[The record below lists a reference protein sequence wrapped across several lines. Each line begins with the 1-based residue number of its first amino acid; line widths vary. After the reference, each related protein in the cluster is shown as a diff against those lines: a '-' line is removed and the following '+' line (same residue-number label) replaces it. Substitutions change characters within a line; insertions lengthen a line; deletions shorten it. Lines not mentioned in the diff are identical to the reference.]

1 MTRMVCRFMWRGR
14 PRRRECFLSSVSEYH
29 FVVNRTR
36 LTLAVWLVF
45 SGLACA
51 CDFQIDPAAAKRFY
65 RSDGWLLPPVERGKL
80 SAPVIFRGAGQSAA
94 VLQFGPGPVD
104 GLTTRVII
112 HEGTEAEPNL
122 FEIPRQ
128 EFEQD
133 GKHHVMSSQV
143 MVMDHWVWRYDV
155 DGKIVA
161 YTIGFTPVYGHRE
174 NGKWITEGEVACTF
188 YGTFIDDRGDGVF
201 RLLAP
206 GWMRPDLIPQSALD
220 RKKDPA

>member
-1 MTRMVCRFMWRGR
+1 
-14 PRRRECFLSSVSEYH
+14 
-29 FVVNRTR
+29 VNRTR
-36 LTLAVWLVF
+36 FTLAVLLVL
-45 SGLACA
+45 SGLAWA
-51 CDFQIDPAAAKRFY
+51 CDFKTDPSAARHFY
-65 RSDGWLLPPVERGKL
+65 RGDGWLLPPIERGKL
-80 SAPVIFRGAGQSAA
+80 SAPVIFQGQAA
-94 VLQFGPGPVD
+94 AALRFGPGPVE

-112 HEGTEAEPNL
+112 HEATEAEPNL

-133 GKHHVMSSQV
+133 GKHHVMSSQM

-155 DGKIVA
+155 DGKVVA

-174 NGKWITEGEVACTF
+174 NGEWITESELACTF

-201 RLLAP
+201 RLLVP
-206 GWMRPDLIPQSALD
+206 GWMTPDLMPQSALN